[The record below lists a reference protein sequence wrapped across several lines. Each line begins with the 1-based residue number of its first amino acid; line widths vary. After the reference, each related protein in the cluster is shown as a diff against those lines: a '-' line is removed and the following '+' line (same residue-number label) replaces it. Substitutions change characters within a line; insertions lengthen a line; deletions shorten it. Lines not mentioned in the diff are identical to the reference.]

1 MIEAIVLDWAGT
13 TVDYGSRAPIIAF
26 KNAFAHFG
34 IGLSEETIRQDVGL
48 DKLTHVRKI
57 LQIPEIA
64 NSWETRQPTIPLTKA
79 TAEIYAQFQIE
90 INKVLAETAQL
101 KPGMTDLIKFA
112 NTHHI
117 QLATTTGYT
126 QVMLNQIL
134 PLAAQQGYTPTYN
147 ITSEQTNHVGRPK
160 PDMVAL
166 AMQKMHISDPS
177 HVIKVGDTVNDILE
191 GKNAGTISIGVVDGG
206 NLIGLPKQAFD
217 QLNIE
222 QRDRYRAK
230 AAAILKEAGADEIIN
245 NIADLIPLIE
255 SIDDQQHEMPLLLT
269 PGPLTTSFTVKET
282 MLVDHG
288 TWDDDYKELTQW
300 VRRELVTL
308 GHASNEEYTAVLMQG
323 SGSFGVE
330 AAIGTAIPKRDA
342 TLLIAANG
350 AYGERM
356 IEIADYLAIPH
367 VDLHVPEDQAVTL
380 GAVEKALT
388 AHPEVTHFAMVHCET
403 TTGILNPIET
413 IIPALTD
420 NGIITL
426 VDAMSS
432 FGGVPIDLA
441 QLQVDYLITSSN
453 KCVQGVPGFS
463 VVLAKKNTLQAT
475 KDNAR
480 SLALDLYAQYQTF
493 EEHDGKWRF
502 TSPTHVVYAFAEA
515 LRELEQEGGVT
526 ARTHRYQANETLLR
540 EGMQDLG
547 YELVIDETVQSPII
561 TSFKYPTVDFN
572 FQAFY
577 EYLKNRGFIIYPGKV
592 SKCDSFR
599 IGNIGEVSAD
609 DINRLLNLIKTY
621 TKKEL
626 QLSVND

>member
-1 MIEAIVLDWAGT
+1 
-13 TVDYGSRAPIIAF
+13 
-26 KNAFAHFG
+26 
-34 IGLSEETIRQDVGL
+34 
-48 DKLTHVRKI
+48 
-57 LQIPEIA
+57 
-64 NSWETRQPTIPLTKA
+64 
-79 TAEIYAQFQIE
+79 
-90 INKVLAETAQL
+90 
-101 KPGMTDLIKFA
+101 
-112 NTHHI
+112 
-117 QLATTTGYT
+117 
-126 QVMLNQIL
+126 
-134 PLAAQQGYTPTYN
+134 
-147 ITSEQTNHVGRPK
+147 
-160 PDMVAL
+160 
-166 AMQKMHISDPS
+166 
-177 HVIKVGDTVNDILE
+177 
-191 GKNAGTISIGVVDGG
+191 
-206 NLIGLPKQAFD
+206 
-217 QLNIE
+217 
-222 QRDRYRAK
+222 
-230 AAAILKEAGADEIIN
+230 
-245 NIADLIPLIE
+245 
-255 SIDDQQHEMPLLLT
+255 MPLLLT

>member
-34 IGLSEETIRQDVGL
+34 IDLSEETIRQDVGL
-48 DKLTHVRKI
+48 DKLTHVRQI

-90 INKVLAETAQL
+90 INKVLVETAQL

-230 AAAILKEAGADEIIN
+230 ATAILKEAGADEIIN

-330 AAIGTAIPKRDA
+330 AAIGTAVPKKEA

-367 VDLHVPEDQAVTL
+367 VDLHVPEDQTVTL

-463 VVLAKKNTLQAT
+463 VILAKKNTLQAT
-475 KDNAR
+475 KGNAR
-480 SLALDLYAQYQTF
+480 SLVLDLYAQYQTF

-540 EGMQDLG
+540 EGMQNLG

-561 TSFKYPTVDFN
+561 TSFKYPTGDFN

-621 TKKEL
+621 TKEEL

>member
-34 IGLSEETIRQDVGL
+34 IDLSEETIRQDVGL
-48 DKLTHVRKI
+48 DKLTHVRQI

-230 AAAILKEAGADEIIN
+230 ATAILKEAGADEIIN

-475 KDNAR
+475 KGNAR

-540 EGMQDLG
+540 KGMQNLG
-547 YELVIDETVQSPII
+547 YELVIDETVQSPTI
-561 TSFKYPTVDFN
+561 TSFRYPTVDFN

-609 DINRLLNLIKTY
+609 DINRLLNLIKVY